1 MVQPGFGAAP
11 ISSFG
16 SSGGGL
22 NNFRNRRR
30 KLFNRVLGE
39 QDDFTEAF
47 TSDFGG
53 GFNRPINSPST
64 FGGPGSED
72 FNSPFGDPQE
82 GFGSDAF
89 PSFKLPK
96 QLSETN
102 FNKGPQ
108 IIPPRLFGATRE
120 EKETIP
126 FFGALE
132 RADLTPN
139 ARDFFKTRANQ
150 VFNRFQGK
158 LDEAI
163 RSGRPDPRFVDF
175 INDFD
180 FQRAFQ
186 DSPSFG
192 GRSAPIQRVI
202 RR

>member
-1 MVQPGFGAAP
+1 MAGFGAAP

-16 SSGGGL
+16 GPVGGL
-22 NNFRNRRR
+22 NRDHFRNRRR

-72 FNSPFGDPQE
+72 FNSS
-82 GFGSDAF
+82 FGSPNQ
-89 PSFKLPK
+89 PSG
-96 QLSETN
+96 TN
-102 FNKGPQ
+102 FNTGTQ
-108 IIPPRLFGATRE
+108 TIPPRVFGDTRE

-126 FFGALE
+126 FFGALA
-132 RADLTPN
+132 RADLAPN
-139 ARDFFKTRANQ
+139 ARDFFKTRASQ
-150 VFNRFQGK
+150 IFNRFQGK